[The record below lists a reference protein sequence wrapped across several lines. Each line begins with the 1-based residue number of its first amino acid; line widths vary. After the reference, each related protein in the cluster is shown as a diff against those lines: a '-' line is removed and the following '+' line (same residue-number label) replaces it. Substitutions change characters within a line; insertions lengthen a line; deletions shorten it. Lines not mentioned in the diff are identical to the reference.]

1 VTTDPDHRPNL
12 PGMGHAGE
20 KFEEGEEAP
29 PRGAHA
35 MAIVRWGLIG
45 LMALAAVASV
55 VYYFGGLHFSSAG
68 ESGTQ
73 YYCPMHPSIV
83 QDHPGECPICSMT
96 LVPREG
102 GKGKSQPTPG
112 MHKTSI
118 ASDAADAGGQQPD
131 GGKHQGAYYCPMHP
145 NETSDDPNARCPE
158 CGMKMEPRMQMP
170 DAGQG
175 MTTGSESTGPGAAGR
190 EGRIPAGL
198 GPVDLTHDRIQLLG
212 MRTAPVKREQ
222 LDPELRTVGYVAANE
237 KGLAQIHTRFAGW
250 IEQLNVNQTGERVRR
265 GQVLASIYSPE
276 LLNAQQEFIN
286 ARRWSSEG
294 GDPKSVSQMTVS
306 GLAADAR
313 RRLELLGISKTEI
326 DRLAQSGQPL
336 RALPVRS
343 TVNGYVTAK
352 NVQQGQYVDPSAVMF
367 EVADLSTVW
376 VLADVYEYQID
387 RISVGQRGILELVG
401 LPGRTFTGQVQ
412 FIYPSIDAAT
422 RTLRVRFEFPNLDL
436 KLRPGMYGNV
446 QLELGKRIGLV
457 IPAEGL
463 VDTGEVQY
471 VFLALGGGHF
481 EPRRVRVGERSGEMV
496 QILEGVDQGDVVVTT
511 ANFLIDSESR
521 LRATIEGSTGGAPQL
536 ASDADEVIDK
546 AKYPDKYQQYRA
558 CEVQHRGMG
567 TMEEDCKNAIP
578 KPWK

>member
-1 VTTDPDHRPNL
+1 MTTDPSHPPNL
-12 PGMGHAGE
+12 PGMDHAGE
-20 KFEEGEEAP
+20 HFEEGEEAP

-35 MAIVRWGLIG
+35 MAIVRWALIG
-45 LMALAAVASV
+45 LMAVAAVASV
-55 VYYFGGLHFSSAG
+55 VYYFGGFHFSSAG
-68 ESGTQ
+68 ETGTQ

-102 GKGKSQPTPG
+102 GKGKTQPAPQKVQEDTKSTSGMPG
-112 MHKTSI
+112 M
-118 ASDAADAGGQQPD
+118 AGMPG
-131 GGKHQGAYYCPMHP
+131 
-145 NETSDDPNARCPE
+145 
-158 CGMKMEPRMQMP
+158 MQMP
-170 DAGQG
+170 DAGQS
-175 MTTGSESTGPGAAGR
+175 TAPGSESIGPGAAGR

-198 GPVDLTHDRIQLLG
+198 GPVDLTSDRIQLLG

-237 KGLAQIHTRFAGW
+237 KGLAQLHTRFAGW

-286 ARRWSSEG
+286 ARRWSSES

-387 RISVGQRGILELVG
+387 RISVGQRGTLELVG
-401 LPGRTFTGQVQ
+401 LPGRTFSGHVQ

-422 RTLRVRFEFPNLDL
+422 RTLRVRFEFPNSDL

-446 QLELGKRIGLV
+446 QLQLGNAGCAHR
-457 IPAEGL
+457 A
-463 VDTGEVQY
+463 
-471 VFLALGGGHF
+471 F
-481 EPRRVRVGERSGEMV
+481 
-496 QILEGVDQGDVVVTT
+496 
-511 ANFLIDSESR
+511 NFFAFFAIRQSR
-521 LRATIEGSTGGAPQL
+521 APP
-536 ASDADEVIDK
+536 E
-546 AKYPDKYQQYRA
+546 Y
-558 CEVQHRGMG
+558 
-567 TMEEDCKNAIP
+567 
-578 KPWK
+578 

>member
-1 VTTDPDHRPNL
+1 VTTDPNHRPNL
-12 PGMGHAGE
+12 PGMDHAGE
-20 KFEEGEEAP
+20 HFEEGEEAP

-55 VYYFGGLHFSSAG
+55 VYYFGGFHFSSAG

-96 LVPREG
+96 LAPREG

-112 MHKTSI
+112 M
-118 ASDAADAGGQQPD
+118 
-131 GGKHQGAYYCPMHP
+131 
-145 NETSDDPNARCPE
+145 
-158 CGMKMEPRMQMP
+158 QMP

-175 MTTGSESTGPGAAGR
+175 MTPGRESTDPGAPGR

-198 GPVDLTHDRIQLLG
+198 GPVDLTPDRIQLLG
-212 MRTAPVKREQ
+212 MRTAPVKRAE

-250 IEQLNVNQTGERVRR
+250 IEELNVNQTGERVRR

-326 DRLAQSGQPL
+326 DRLAQSGQTL

-367 EVADLSTVW
+367 EVADLSAVW

-401 LPGRTFTGQVQ
+401 LPGRTFTGHVQ

-422 RTLRVRFEFPNLDL
+422 RTLRVRFEFPNPDL

-446 QLELGKRIGLV
+446 QLQLGKKIGLV
-457 IPAEGL
+457 IPAEAL

-481 EPRRVRVGERSGEMV
+481 EPRRVRVGERSGELV
-496 QILEGVDQGDVVVTT
+496 QILEGVDEGDVVVTT

-521 LRATIEGSTGGAPQL
+521 LRATIEGSTGGAPHL

-567 TMEEDCKNAIP
+567 TMEQDCKNAIP